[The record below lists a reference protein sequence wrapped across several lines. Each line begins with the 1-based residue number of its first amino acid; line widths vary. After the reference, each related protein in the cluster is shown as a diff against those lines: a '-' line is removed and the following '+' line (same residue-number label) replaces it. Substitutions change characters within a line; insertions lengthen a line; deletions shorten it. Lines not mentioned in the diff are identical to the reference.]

1 MSATAQVEGTSRR
14 PRLRAT
20 GSNRSGLN
28 SLARWLNGILLAF
41 ALFLIAGIA
50 GLGFYAA
57 SHANQ
62 VYQGVTVAGISLGG
76 LTEADARARI
86 EAEYA
91 RFAATPLTLTAG
103 DETYT
108 LSQDALGAR
117 LDTEQTAAAAFAV
130 GRTGSLW
137 DRSRDWA
144 RGLVSG
150 MMVAPRIHVDTDI
163 LMDQLEPIA
172 AAVSRTPTDASINM
186 SDAAEPVLLADIP
199 GVVFDYPANQA
210 AIMSHLSSFSS
221 GPIALVSHVQPAAV
235 ASESL
240 IPSLDEARTAVS
252 APLTITA
259 PEGSWHIP
267 TTDLK
272 HVVTVD
278 PGTGALNVDRRS
290 LQTLV
295 EGLAPSINR
304 EAVDAGLTVDANG
317 MLAVVPSVEAATV
330 DVASSVA
337 ALEAAVV
344 AGGREAALVINR
356 AAPAITDD
364 LAAAGAER
372 GEQLIN
378 AGMHLTWTGG
388 ELKLGRAELLRA
400 LTIHSRP
407 GEAEPF
413 GFGLDPTI
421 LAELVAPAA
430 EAFDQEAADARFRL
444 IGDEIRLVSE
454 AKEGRALELD
464 AAIEDMV
471 AAFGDDQPRVEVTVR
486 TLKPTV
492 TAADRAGITLGDDVL
507 AEASTFYGGSSE
519 PRRQN
524 VERGVE
530 LETGWLVP
538 PDGVFSFADSI
549 GGAID
554 EENGFVTG
562 FGIIANEDGGVTT
575 APVIGGG
582 ICQVS
587 TTLFQAIY
595 WAGLPIEERTQHP
608 YYLRSYGE
616 APKGLPGLDAM
627 VNIEPDWAIDLKFRN
642 TTGKWLVVILT
653 ADGETVEAKIVGTDP
668 GWEVEVD
675 QPVIS
680 NLVRAE
686 SQMNYTDSPELE
698 RGQTLLVESA
708 EDGFDVAITRRVLDD
723 GKVILEDTTR
733 SSFSP
738 SRNLTL
744 RGTGAAD

>member
-1 MSATAQVEGTSRR
+1 MSATAQVDGASRR
-14 PRLRAT
+14 LRHLAA
-20 GSNRSGLN
+20 GSNRSRMKTI
-28 SLARWLNGILLAF
+28 ARWLNGILLVF
-41 ALFLIAGIA
+41 ALFLIAGMA

-57 SHANQ
+57 SHASQ
-62 VYQGVTVAGISLGG
+62 VYEGVTVAGISLGG
-76 LTEADARARI
+76 LTEAHALARI

-108 LSQDALGAR
+108 LTPDALGAR
-117 LDTEQTAAAAFAV
+117 LDSEQTAAAAFAV
-130 GRTGSLW
+130 GRTGSIW
-137 DRSRDWA
+137 DRSREWA

-150 MMVAPRIHVDTDI
+150 MAVAPRIVVDTDV
-163 LMDQLEPIA
+163 LNSQLEPIA

-186 SDAAEPVLLADIP
+186 SDAAEPILVADIP

-210 AIMSHLSSFSS
+210 AIMDHLTSFAS
-221 GPIALVSHVQPAAV
+221 GPIELVSHVQPAAV

-240 IPSLDEARTAVS
+240 IPSLDVARTAVS

-259 PEGSWHIP
+259 PEGAWHIP
-267 TTDLK
+267 TADLK

-278 PGTGALNVDRRS
+278 AGSGALNVDRRS

-317 MLAVVPSVEAATV
+317 ELAVVPSIEAATV
-330 DVASSVA
+330 DVAGSVEALA
-337 ALEAAVV
+337 AAAI
-344 AGGREAALVINR
+344 AGGREAALVIDR

-364 LAAAGAER
+364 LAAAAAER

-378 AGMHLTWTGG
+378 AGMQLAWTGG
-388 ELKLGRAELLRA
+388 ELDLGRAELLRA
-400 LTIHSRP
+400 LTIDSRP
-407 GEAEPF
+407 GGAEPF
-413 GFGLDPTI
+413 SFGLDPAI

-471 AAFGDDQPRVEVTVR
+471 AAFGGDQPRVEVAITTV
-486 TLKPTV
+486 KPTV
-492 TAADRAGITLGDDVL
+492 TAADRAGITLDDDVL

-524 VERGVE
+524 VERAVE

-538 PDGVFSFADSI
+538 PDGVFSFADSV

-562 FGIIANEDGGVTT
+562 FGIIANEEGGVTT

-587 TTLFQAIY
+587 TTLFQAIF
-595 WAGLPIEERTQHP
+595 WAGLPIEERWQHP

-642 TTGKWLVVILT
+642 TTGKWLAVILT
-653 ADGETVEAKIVGTDP
+653 ADGEQVEAKIVGTDP

-675 QPVIS
+675 QPAIS

-686 SQMNYTDSPELE
+686 SEMNFTDSPELE